1 MSSTRD
7 HLSNISVAS
16 LVSLIPVLTVVWF
29 VVKPSIVKAVGDE
42 LQEQVQ
48 QTVAKEVAPIGAAL
62 SIILKNN
69 ADNLARRIAAME
81 FRRDFPPDDDWT
93 DSDARQLAQLKL
105 DLKSAE
111 SAKKALT
118 VEPSDVAG

>member
-16 LVSLIPVLTVVWF
+16 VVSLIPVLTVVWF

-69 ADNLARRIAAME
+69 ADNLARQIAAME
-81 FRRDFPPDDDWT
+81 FRRDFPPEGDWT

-105 DLKSAE
+105 DLRSAE
-111 SAKKALT
+111 AAKKALT
-118 VEPSDVAG
+118 VEPSDAAG